1 MGPLAGLRVVEFAG
15 IGPAPFCGMLLADL
29 GADVILV
36 QRKVPNANTSG
47 VSFFNLGRYA
57 LYHRGKDAVALDLK
71 NAEGVATALQLAGKA
86 DVLIEGFRPGVME
99 RMGLG
104 PEACL
109 ARNPKLVFGR
119 MTGWGQTGPLA
130 HVAGHDIN
138 YLALSG
144 ALSLGARPGEAPW
157 APPTLVGD
165 MGGGGLLLALGIV
178 AAVLEARN
186 SGKGQVVDAAIVEG
200 AALLTMIV
208 RSLSAAGIWSSG
220 PGTNVLDS
228 GAPFYDTYRCADGK
242 WISVGA
248 IEPQFCAVLLE
259 QCGLPPLDSVTQF
272 DVAQWPERKAVLTRL
287 FATRT
292 RDEWCAVLEGTDACF
307 APVLDIAEAPAHPHN
322 QARESFV
329 ELDGVTQPA
338 PAPRFS
344 RTPAE
349 VRSGPQAA
357 GRAPDALLGRWGFER
372 EEVCRLREAGVLG

>member
-29 GADVILV
+29 GADVMLV
-36 QRKVPNANTSG
+36 ERKVPNANTSG

-71 NAEGVATALQLAGKA
+71 KPDGVAAALQLVGKA

-104 PEACL
+104 PDACL

-165 MGGGGLLLALGIV
+165 MGGGGLLLAFGLV

-200 AALLTMIV
+200 AALLTTIV
-208 RSLSAAGIWSSG
+208 RSLSAAGIWSSQ
-220 PGTNVLDS
+220 PGANVLDS

-248 IEPQFCAVLLE
+248 IEPQFCAVLLDK
-259 QCGLPPLDSVTQF
+259 CGLPPANTATQF
-272 DVAQWPERKAVLTRL
+272 DVAQWPDQKAALTRL

-307 APVLDIAEAPAHPHN
+307 APVLDIAEAPDHPHSK
-322 QARESFV
+322 ARGSFV
-329 ELDGVTQPA
+329 EQDGVVQPA

-344 RTPAE
+344 RTQAEIRSAPAK
-349 VRSGPQAA
+349 A
-357 GRAPDALLGRWGFER
+357 GTATDALRERWGFER
-372 EEVCRLREAGVLG
+372 ETVSRLRDAGVLA